1 MFDVVLRTVT
11 WDICSKGY
19 FIVYTALFHRF
30 PQAFKRI
37 RYSFSFSLHYFLFQF
52 CTSTGYSHN

>member
-19 FIVYTALFHRF
+19 FMVYTALFHRF
-30 PQAFKRI
+30 PQHSKESGIHSLFL
-37 RYSFSFSLHYFLFQF
+37 STLFSFSILYFYWVQ
-52 CTSTGYSHN
+52 S